1 MTGASPR
8 DPAPS
13 PRPVTPAPG
22 TINAL
27 QAEVERLLLI
37 TEALWTILRDRFGME
52 DQELLREIVRIDMR
66 DGRLDGRLPPA
77 PPQPCPKCHRTLAG
91 RSIRCLYCGEP
102 LMTNPF
108 AR

>member
-1 MTGASPR
+1 MKGARRPNP
-8 DPAPS
+8 DPG
-13 PRPVTPAPG
+13 PRPVTLTPG
-22 TINAL
+22 TVKHL
-27 QAEVERLLLI
+27 EGEVERLLLI

-66 DGRLDGRLPPA
+66 DGRLDGRLPST
-77 PPQPCPKCHRTLAG
+77 PPQPCPKCNRTLSG

-102 LMTNPF
+102 LMANPF